1 MSDEREAGFSFVNR
15 GHGAAGVRDASDLD
29 LPELPPGATMP
40 PRFDRLVDYLAYNAA
55 TRPDAEALVDGRERL
70 TWSVALARCDRY
82 AAALLGAGVRRGDR
96 VAVWSVPRIDALLL
110 YFACIRMGAVFVA
123 LDPRHS
129 VKEAAFILGDA
140 EPTLLFHIREFEGR
154 DYGADLRSMNLRIPT
169 LALDA
174 GPGSEFEQL
183 VEAGTE
189 PESVAALAEASKP
202 SDPVA
207 LVYTS
212 GSTGRPKGALITQYG
227 LAHNYWWMLSE
238 RYCDP
243 FRMAAHSP
251 MNHVAMLGDAVAF
264 AIVAG
269 GTLIVF
275 ERFDPLT
282 VLAAIERESLTYV
295 KGSPTHYLLMIEAA
309 GERPDVD
316 LSSIQFLYSGGAAIP
331 ASLLDVLERW
341 CPRVGSDY
349 GMTEMIGSATY
360 IRAGDT
366 REQKLHTIGR
376 PVGPYRTRVADAAG
390 EERPDGEVGELQ
402 AHGNWQSPGYFRREE
417 ATAELFTPDGWLRTG
432 DLCRRRPDGFLEM
445 AGRAKEMFKS
455 GGYNVYPR
463 EVELALEENPKV
475 SMAVVVEIP
484 DPLWSEVGVA
494 FVALTAGSEVT
505 PEELRHECRARLANY
520 KVPKQVVILDE
531 VPRLSVG
538 KVDRNGLR
546 ERARERFAPGTP
558 PQA

>member
-1 MSDEREAGFSFVNR
+1 MS
-15 GHGAAGVRDASDLD
+15 SDLD

-40 PRFDRLVDYLAYNAA
+40 PRLDRLVDYLAYNAA
-55 TRPDAEALVDGRERL
+55 TCPDAEALVDARERL
-70 TWSVALARCDRY
+70 TWSGTLRRCDRY
-82 AAALLGAGVRRGDR
+82 AAALLGAGVGRGDR

-110 YFACIRMGAVFVA
+110 YLACMRMGAVFVA

-129 VKEAAFILGDA
+129 AKEAAYILGDA
-140 EPTLLFHIREFEGR
+140 DPTLLFHIREFEGR
-154 DYGADLRSMNLRIPT
+154 DYVADVRSLNLEIPT
-169 LALDA
+169 LALDT
-174 GPGSEFEQL
+174 GPESGFERF
-183 VEAGTE
+183 VEAGTD
-189 PESVAALAEASKP
+189 PESVAALAGAAKP

-212 GSTGRPKGALITQYG
+212 GSTGRPKGALITHYG

-238 RYCDP
+238 RHCDP
-243 FRMAAHSP
+243 FRMAVHSP
-251 MNHVAMLGDAVAF
+251 MNHIAMLGDAVAL
-264 AIVAG
+264 ATVAG
-269 GTLIVF
+269 GAMIVF
-275 ERFDPLT
+275 ERFDPLA

-295 KGSPTHYLLMIEAA
+295 KGSPTHYLLMVQAA
-309 GERPDVD
+309 GERPNFD
-316 LSSIQFLYSGGAAIP
+316 LSSIQFIYSGGAALP
-331 ASLLDVLERW
+331 ASLLDVLQRW
-341 CPRVGSDY
+341 CPRVATDY
-349 GMTEMIGSATY
+349 GMTEMIGTSIY
-360 IRAGDT
+360 VRPGDS

-376 PVGPYRTRVADAAG
+376 PIGPYRARVADAEG
-390 EERPDGEVGELQ
+390 EEQPDGEVGELQ
-402 AHGNWQSPGYFRREE
+402 THGPWQTLGYFRREE
-417 ATAELFTPDGWLRTG
+417 ATAELFTPDGWLRSG

-463 EVELALEENPKV
+463 EVEMALEENPKV

-494 FVALTAGSEVT
+494 FIALTAGSEAT
-505 PEELRHECRARLANY
+505 PAELRHGCRAKLANY

-546 ERARERFAPGTP
+546 ARARERFAPENTAP
-558 PQA
+558 AFMR

>member
-1 MSDEREAGFSFVNR
+1 MS
-15 GHGAAGVRDASDLD
+15 SDLD

-40 PRFDRLVDYLAYNAA
+40 PRFDRLVDYLVYNAA
-55 TRPDAEALVDGRERL
+55 TRPDAEALVDARERL
-70 TWSVALARCDRY
+70 TWRMVLTRCDRY
-82 AAALLGAGVRRGDR
+82 AAALLGAGVRCGER

-110 YFACIRMGAVFVA
+110 YLACLRMGAVFVA

-129 VKEAAFILGDA
+129 TKEVAFILGDA
-140 EPTLLFHIREFEGR
+140 EPTFLFHIREFEGR
-154 DYGADLRSMNLRIPT
+154 DYVTDLRAMNPGVPT

-174 GPGSEFEQL
+174 GTGSEFERF

-189 PESVAALAEASKP
+189 PESVAALTEASKP

-238 RYCDP
+238 RHCDP
-243 FRMAAHSP
+243 FRMAVHSP
-251 MNHVAMLGDAVAF
+251 MSHIAMLADAVAL
-264 AIVAG
+264 ATVAG
-269 GTLIVF
+269 GTMVIF
-275 ERFDPLT
+275 ERFDPLA

-309 GERPDVD
+309 GERPDFD
-316 LSSIQFLYSGGAAIP
+316 LSSIQFIYSGGAAIP

-341 CPRVGSDY
+341 CPRVATDY
-349 GMTEMIGSATY
+349 GMTEMIGSSIY
-360 IRAGDT
+360 VRPGDT

-376 PVGPYRTRVADAAG
+376 PIGPYRARVADHAG

-402 AHGNWQSPGYFRREE
+402 THGPWQTPGYFRREE
-417 ATAELFTPDGWLRTG
+417 ATAELFTPDGWLRSG
-432 DLCRRRPDGFLEM
+432 DLCRQRPDGFLEM

-463 EVELALEENPKV
+463 EVELALEDNPKV

-484 DPLWSEVGVA
+484 DPRWSEVGVA
-494 FVALTAGSEVT
+494 FIALTPGSEAT
-505 PEELRHECRARLANY
+505 PEELRRECRARLANY

-538 KVDRNGLR
+538 KVDRKGLR
-546 ERARERFAPGTP
+546 ARARERFTPGTP
-558 PQA
+558 PGEPD

>member
-1 MSDEREAGFSFVNR
+1 
-15 GHGAAGVRDASDLD
+15 
-29 LPELPPGATMP
+29 MP
-40 PRFDRLVDYLAYNAA
+40 PRFDRLVDYLAYHAT

-70 TWSVALARCDRY
+70 TWSVALARCDQY
-82 AAALLGAGVRRGDR
+82 AAALLGTGVHPGDR

-110 YFACIRMGAVFVA
+110 YFACMRIGAVFVA

-129 VKEAAFILGDA
+129 AKEAAFILDDA
-140 EPTLLFHIREFEGR
+140 DPAILFHIREFEGR
-154 DYGADLRSMNLRIPT
+154 DYEADVRSMNPGVPT
-169 LALDA
+169 FALDA
-174 GPGSEFEQL
+174 GPGSEFDQL

-212 GSTGRPKGALITQYG
+212 GSTGRPKGALLTQYG
-227 LAHNYWWMLSE
+227 LAHNYWWILSE
-238 RYCDP
+238 RHCSP
-243 FRMAAHSP
+243 FRMAAYSP
-251 MNHVAMLGDAVAF
+251 MNHLSMLGDTVAL

-269 GTLIVF
+269 GAMIIF
-275 ERFDPLT
+275 ERFDPPT
-282 VLAAIERESLTYV
+282 VLGAIERESLTYV
-295 KGSPTHYLLMIEAA
+295 KGQPAHFLLMVEAA

-316 LSSIQFLYSGGAAIP
+316 LSSIQYLYWGGAPIP
-331 ASLLDVLERW
+331 ASLLDVIGRW

-349 GMTEMIGSATY
+349 GMTEMIGSA
-360 IRAGDT
+360 IFVRPGDT
-366 REQKLHTIGR
+366 REQKLRTIGR
-376 PVGPYRTRVADAAG
+376 TIGPYRTRVADAAG

-402 AHGNWQSPGYFRREE
+402 THGEWQTPGYFRREE

-463 EVELALEENPKV
+463 EVELALEANPKV
-475 SMAVVVEIP
+475 AMAVVVEIP
-484 DPLWSEVGVA
+484 DPLCSEVGVA
-494 FVALTAGSEVT
+494 FVALTAGSEAA
-505 PEELRHECRARLANY
+505 PEELRGECRARLANY
-520 KVPKQVVILDE
+520 KVPKHVVILDE

-546 ERARERFAPGTP
+546 ARASEQFAPGTP
-558 PQA
+558 PEA